1 MEHKV
6 IFEEPT
12 SGLKVQ
18 TTILNNC
25 IKQKLK
31 LLNNQKKRNENLE
44 SEKNQIKC

>member
-1 MEHKV
+1 MEYNV

-25 IKQKLK
+25 ISTTEIEVIEQLK
-31 LLNNQKKRNENLE
+31 EKKWKFRIRK
-44 SEKNQIKC
+44 SQI